1 MKIQGLTGTV
11 TIEQKEGG
19 EVHFLC
25 TNARATKN
33 KDGTFTMS
41 FHAPCSVQEGS
52 HLLFLFAR
60 FHAFFSE
67 QLIVTKAMEVEGE
80 TIVFAEPLLKQ
91 EHKSRYGSEPFSS
104 YYLDYRTR
112 GSGIDRNESKKWRGR
127 IRASQTHVL

>member
-11 TIEQKEGG
+11 TIEQKE
-19 EVHFLC
+19 EDDTSFFC

-33 KDGTFTMS
+33 EDGTFTMF

-91 EHKSRYGSEPFSS
+91 EYKNRYGNEPFSS

>member
-11 TIEQKEGG
+11 TIEQKEEDGTS
-19 EVHFLC
+19 FFC
-25 TNARATKN
+25 TNTRATKN
-33 KDGTFTMS
+33 EDGTFTMS

-80 TIVFAEPLLKQ
+80 TVVFAEPLLKQ